1 MTTKISVIYDN
12 PTDPD
17 TFEQHYAE
25 AQERLAAALPGALRL
40 ETSKVWPKEDGTP
53 TPKYRTVEV
62 YFPDYDTAAAAVTTP
77 TAHDFVTDVF
87 RLGAPVTMLFSEVRT
102 STTIPD

>member
-1 MTTKISVIYDN
+1 MPTKITVTYDN

-17 TFEQHYAE
+17 AFETHYAE
-25 AQERLAAALPGALRL
+25 AQERLAAALPGALHL

-53 TPKYRTVEV
+53 TPKYRTVEI

-77 TAHDFVTDVF
+77 AAQAFVTDVF

-102 STTIPD
+102 STALTR